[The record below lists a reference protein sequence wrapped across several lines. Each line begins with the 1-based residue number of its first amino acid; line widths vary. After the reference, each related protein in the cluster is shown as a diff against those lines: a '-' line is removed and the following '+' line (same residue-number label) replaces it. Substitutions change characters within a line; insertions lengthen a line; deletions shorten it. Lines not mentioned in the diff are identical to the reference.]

1 MILSEIRQVITV
13 RGFSLDQFVDQLF
26 IMALWAVDL
35 EMVPAGDII
44 SYAMEDETY
53 RPEGLLF

>member
-1 MILSEIRQVITV
+1 LE
-13 RGFSLDQFVDQLF
+13 QFVDQLF

-53 RPEGLLF
+53 RPEESLF

>member
-1 MILSEIRQVITV
+1 VKMLL
-13 RGFSLDQFVDQLF
+13 GMGQFVDQLF

-35 EMVPAGDII
+35 EMVPAGDMI

-53 RPEGLLF
+53 RHELEESLF

>member
-1 MILSEIRQVITV
+1 MTLSGNNCDEILLE
-13 RGFSLDQFVDQLF
+13 QFVDQLF

-44 SYAMEDETY
+44 SYAM
-53 RPEGLLF
+53 